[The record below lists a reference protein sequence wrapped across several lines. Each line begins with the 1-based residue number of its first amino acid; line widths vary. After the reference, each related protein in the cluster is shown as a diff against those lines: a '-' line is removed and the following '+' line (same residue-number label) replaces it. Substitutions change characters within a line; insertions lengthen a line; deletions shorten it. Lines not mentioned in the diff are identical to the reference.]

1 MFCLALFGFPSILC
15 LDPLLV
21 LSTDTTT
28 TLVHLS
34 WIILLLWPPHGL
46 LASHLQKDLAWTTV
60 QSANG
65 LSSHWASKNAHGIIS
80 PLCITS
86 YKGSLLPWHNA
97 KAPNAPHYLTLAYFT
112 GCFFYHSPLGHH
124 AGVTRTFFLKHT
136 EFLLFPRPVHQLFLL
151 PGVFFTLF
159 CTLLPLLSFRKLKYY
174 PFREIF
180 FEHKI

>member
-1 MFCLALFGFPSILC
+1 MT
-15 LDPLLV
+15 PL
-21 LSTDTTT
+21 
-28 TLVHLS
+28 
-34 WIILLLWPPHGL
+34 ILLLSQTLGNKPAAAFLTNCYQQNKG
-46 LASHLQKDLAWTTV
+46 ATGK
-60 QSANG
+60 
-65 LSSHWASKNAHGIIS
+65 KKKKAHGIVS

-86 YKGSLLPWHNA
+86 YKGSFLPWHNA

-136 EFLLFPRPVHQLFLL
+136 EFVLFPRPVHQLFLL